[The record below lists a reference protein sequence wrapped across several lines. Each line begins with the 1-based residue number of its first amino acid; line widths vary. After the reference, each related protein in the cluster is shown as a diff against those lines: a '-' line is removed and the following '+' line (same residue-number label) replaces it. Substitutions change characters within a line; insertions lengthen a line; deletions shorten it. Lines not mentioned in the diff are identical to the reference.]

1 MRQALSSLTTNQKL
15 ALTAFALG
23 AVALFA
29 KPESGHA
36 VSISP
41 KELAVIVEKQVDH
54 VTARELAAW
63 IIEGRADHRVIDLR
77 DEKQYA
83 EYHIPGAQLV
93 PLTALPDQAF
103 SPTEKIVLY
112 SEGGIHSAQAWFL
125 LKARGAANAYFLLG
139 GLDAWKSEVL
149 FPTLVEN
156 PTAEQQ
162 KQNDE
167 MTSVAAHFGGQ
178 AMAAQAGG
186 GAAPVPA
193 AAVAP
198 AMPKVEAPAAPAGGI
213 PAGTPKK
220 RKEGC

>member
-1 MRQALSSLTTNQKL
+1 MRYVLSNLTTNQKL

-63 IIEGRADHRVIDLR
+63 IIEGRADYRVIDLR

-125 LKARGAANAYFLLG
+125 LKARGAANVYFLLG

-149 FPTLVEN
+149 FPTLVES

-167 MTSVAAHFGGQ
+167 MKSVAAHFGGQ
-178 AMAAQAGG
+178 ASGGAGG
-186 GAAPVPA
+186 RRGGAGARGSGRA
-193 AAVAP
+193 
-198 AMPKVEAPAAPAGGI
+198 
-213 PAGTPKK
+213 
-220 RKEGC
+220 